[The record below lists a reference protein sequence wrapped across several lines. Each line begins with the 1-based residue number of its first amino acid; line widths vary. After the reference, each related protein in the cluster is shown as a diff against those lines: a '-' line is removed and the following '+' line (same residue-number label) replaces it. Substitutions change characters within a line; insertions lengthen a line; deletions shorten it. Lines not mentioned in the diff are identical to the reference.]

1 MYSWGEEGQ
10 ITLTEYQLHAGYFM
24 CSVLFKALSSEKGK
38 YQGCPTLHLRNLL
51 LEMLNNMANV
61 PQMSNYEAR
70 TQTGVV

>member
-1 MYSWGEEGQ
+1 
-10 ITLTEYQLHAGYFM
+10 M

-51 LEMLNNMANV
+51 LEMLNNMAKV